1 LNIHVDGGH
10 DVVRNGRENIGER
23 FGSART
29 TALASPFRLLKAA
42 PKETSAARTSLSS
55 VGMAGSESAAR
66 ISAKEAAALAAKL
79 EVASEQL
86 LL

>member
-1 LNIHVDGGH
+1 
-10 DVVRNGRENIGER
+10 
-23 FGSART
+23 
-29 TALASPFRLLKAA
+29 
-42 PKETSAARTSLSS
+42 
-55 VGMAGSESAAR
+55 MAGSESAAR